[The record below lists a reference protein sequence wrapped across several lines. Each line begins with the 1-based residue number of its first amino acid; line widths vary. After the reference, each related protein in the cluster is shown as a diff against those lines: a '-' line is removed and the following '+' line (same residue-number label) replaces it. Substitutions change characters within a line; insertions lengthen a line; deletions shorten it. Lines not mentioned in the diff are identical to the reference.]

1 MIVFNEKPQKAHL
14 LRSFHSL
21 MVFERAFFKCG
32 KIVVKQ
38 TPP

>member
-1 MIVFNEKPQKAHL
+1 MIIFNENRKKTHL
-14 LRSFHSL
+14 VRQFYSL